1 MGIRIYKSPE
11 GPSSGGASP
20 CPSSLSWYP
29 SGMPTGIFT
38 LILPPLFSR
47 PFPLQFLHGESMVW
61 PLPLQAEHDTICTNV
76 PKPLLLLFWSFP
88 DPLHFGQVCTEA
100 PGAAPE
106 PPQTSH
112 LSILW
117 ISISFSTPLA
127 ASSRVMLTS
136 QRNSR
141 PRITSCLSSKSRPP
155 KKTLKRSP
163 KPELTPMSRNIESKS
178 APRKM
183 SSRLYL

>member
-1 MGIRIYKSPE
+1 MYKSPE
-11 GPSSGGASP
+11 GPSPVGASP

-29 SGMPTGIFT
+29 SVMPTGIFT
-38 LILPPLFSR
+38 VIFRSLFTR
-47 PFPLQFLHGESMVW
+47 PFPLQFLHGETTVW
-61 PLPLQAEHDTICTNV
+61 PPPLQAEHGTICTNV

-88 DPLHFGQVCTEA
+88 DPLHFGQVCTEV

-112 LSILW
+112 LSILG

-136 QRNSR
+136 QR
-141 PRITSCLSSKSRPP
+141 KS
-155 KKTLKRSP
+155 
-163 KPELTPMSRNIESKS
+163 
-178 APRKM
+178 
-183 SSRLYL
+183 